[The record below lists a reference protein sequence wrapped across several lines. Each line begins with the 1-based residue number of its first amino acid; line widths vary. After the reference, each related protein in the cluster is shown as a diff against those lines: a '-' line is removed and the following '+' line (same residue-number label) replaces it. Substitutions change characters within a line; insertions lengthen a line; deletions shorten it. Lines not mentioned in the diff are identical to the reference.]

1 MPRTFPQPPDHPP
14 RSLTQMSDPTSS
26 LNRRSLP
33 VPYFMSRSQSQPLN
47 LQSVPESDR
56 EGRESLLISHTEH
69 DKRASQVSTGI
80 HSKNAALFS
89 AEAGGMMLAFSPS
102 GDATWREG
110 ELICGARTG
119 LIPTPQAVPVAHMPS
134 ASTSMQAQASDSRPQ
149 EDPDEDLKSRP
160 WSEST
165 YAAHG
170 LMGHPQPQFLR
181 KHGRSHS
188 DGAAVLARQGTLFYP
203 TSSNKRASQELGVM
217 LGGRKRR
224 LSANQV
230 MSPPVLD
237 GWSAAGGSVEKVR
250 LEASK
255 KRKARVEVD
264 VVLERDCVVEGGEV
278 RGRME
283 VRVTGGKRSE
293 GLRIGG
299 GKIRVVGFEGEI
311 DGGTSTSIR

>member
-1 MPRTFPQPPDHPP
+1 
-14 RSLTQMSDPTSS
+14 
-26 LNRRSLP
+26 
-33 VPYFMSRSQSQPLN
+33 
-47 LQSVPESDR
+47 
-56 EGRESLLISHTEH
+56 
-69 DKRASQVSTGI
+69 
-80 HSKNAALFS
+80 
-89 AEAGGMMLAFSPS
+89 
-102 GDATWREG
+102 
-110 ELICGARTG
+110 
-119 LIPTPQAVPVAHMPS
+119 
-134 ASTSMQAQASDSRPQ
+134 
-149 EDPDEDLKSRP
+149 
-160 WSEST
+160 
-165 YAAHG
+165 
-170 LMGHPQPQFLR
+170 
-181 KHGRSHS
+181 
-188 DGAAVLARQGTLFYP
+188 
-203 TSSNKRASQELGVM
+203 
-217 LGGRKRR
+217 
-224 LSANQV
+224 